1 MHLHHFQSTIR
12 KASAIIIQRHY
23 RGHIGR
29 TVAKRWAR
37 LRANVYAFNALCNGS
52 AIAISRVYRGHIARK
67 EAAALRSDLAEYILS
82 IRELEIKEEEEE
94 YWANLRFGQWRRKR
108 DQRLKQKAAVTIV

>member
-108 DQRLKQKAAVTIV
+108 DKRLKQKAAVTIV

>member
-1 MHLHHFQSTIR
+1 MHLHHFQSTMR

-23 RGHIGR
+23 RGHLGR
-29 TVAKRWAR
+29 KVAERWAR
-37 LRANVYAFNALCNGS
+37 LRGNIRAFNALCNGS

-67 EAAALRSDLAEYILS
+67 QAAALRSDLAAYILS
-82 IRELEIKEEEEE
+82 VRESEIKEEEDQ

-108 DQRLKQKAAVTIV
+108 DTYLKQKAVKTSI